1 MRGQAPERVRWGM
14 WKRFLLGGALVVLL
28 TATATATAV
37 LLEVNNVVRAIDI
50 GGKAIAAPVTA
61 AAPGAPQTL
70 LVIGSDR
77 RFRDRRDLH
86 NARSDTIIL
95 VRLNAQAGATT
106 IMSIP
111 RDLKAHIRRP
121 DGRVQTDKINAAYS
135 VGGPS
140 LTASTV
146 MRLLSTPGRPFRINH
161 VVNVNF
167 GGFRA
172 AVDALGC
179 VYADIDRR
187 YFNDNNPPVDSSQ
200 DYATINIKPGYQR
213 LCGSDAL
220 DYVRFRHLDTDIV
233 RAARQQD
240 FLRQAKQ
247 QFGTSRLFASR
258 ARLAGI
264 FGRYT
269 QTDTEFH
276 SERGLLKLLDLA
288 AFLGPKPIQ
297 EVHFPAI
304 IPNDPNDP
312 YVRTTRS
319 GLERAVRQFM
329 GAQASAGP
337 RGPVRRAPRL
347 PRRRSKVRPS
357 SIPGLIEAAGLG
369 RQQVAN
375 LGAAGLPVYFP
386 RLLLSTASYVS
397 PSSGAPRAYRIRD
410 LRGHVYPAY
419 RMVLDS
425 GRGLGN
431 FLGVQGTTWLT
442 PPILRHPSEIRVVG
456 GRSLQL
462 FFDGSRLRLV
472 AWRTTRA
479 VYWISNTLQEN
490 VGNAQMLGMAAS
502 LAR

>member
-1 MRGQAPERVRWGM
+1 MGEAPPRARWAT
-14 WKRFLLGGALVVLL
+14 WKRFLLGGAIVVFL
-28 TATATATAV
+28 TASATATAV
-37 LLEVNNVVRAIDI
+37 LLEVQNVVDAINV
-50 GGKAIAAPVTA
+50 GGKALPAPVTA
-61 AAPGAPQTL
+61 APPGAPQTI

-77 RFRDRRDLH
+77 RFRDRRDVH

-95 VRLNAQAGATT
+95 VRLNAQAGATA

-111 RDLKAHIRRP
+111 RDLKTHIRRP
-121 DGRVQTDKINAAYS
+121 DGSVQTDKINAAYS
-135 VGGPS
+135 IGGPA

-146 MRLLSTPGRPFRINH
+146 KGLLSTPDHPFRINH
-161 VVNVNF
+161 IVNVNF

-172 AVDALGC
+172 AVDTLGC
-179 VYADIDRR
+179 VYSDIDRR
-187 YFNDNNPPVDSSQ
+187 YFNDNNPPFESTQ
-200 DYATINIKPGYQR
+200 DYATIDIKPGYQR

-233 RAARQQD
+233 RSARQQD

-247 QFGTSRLFASR
+247 QYGTSRLFANR
-258 ARLAGI
+258 GRLAQI

-276 SERGLLKLLDLA
+276 SEGGLLKLLNLV
-288 AFLGPKPIQ
+288 AFLGPRPIQ

-304 IPNDPNDP
+304 ISNDPNDP

-329 GAQASAGP
+329 SGKASSGP
-337 RGPVRRAPRL
+337 RGPVRRPARV
-347 PRRRSKVRPS
+347 PRRRSGVKPS
-357 SIPGLIEAAGLG
+357 AIPGLVEASGLG
-369 RQQVAN
+369 REQAVT
-375 LGAAGLPVYFP
+375 LGSVSFPIYYP
-386 RLLLSTASYVS
+386 RLLVSTARYLN
-397 PSSGAPRAYRIRD
+397 PSSGAPRAYRIGD
-410 LRGHVYPAY
+410 LHGHGHAAY

-425 GRGLGN
+425 GKGLGD

-456 GRSLQL
+456 GKPLEL

-472 AWRTTRA
+472 AWRTKRA
-479 VYWISNTLQEN
+479 AYWISNTLQEN
-490 VGNAQMLGMAAS
+490 VGNQQMIGMAAS
-502 LAR
+502 LTR

>member
-1 MRGQAPERVRWGM
+1 MGEAPPRPRWAT
-14 WKRFLLGGALVVLL
+14 WKRFLLAGVIVVFL

-37 LLEVNNVVRAIDI
+37 LLEVQNVVDAINVGGQPI
-50 GGKAIAAPVTA
+50 GGQVTA
-61 AAPGAPQTL
+61 APPGAPQTI

-77 RFRDRRDLH
+77 RFRDRRDVH

-111 RDLKAHIRRP
+111 RDLKTNIRRP

-135 VGGPS
+135 VGGPA

-146 MRLLSTPGRPFRINH
+146 RRLLSTPEHPFRINH
-161 VVNVNF
+161 IVNVNF

-172 AVDALGC
+172 AVDTLGC

-187 YFNDNNPPVDSSQ
+187 YFNDNNPPVDSTQ

-247 QFGTSRLFASR
+247 QYGTSRLFDNR
-258 ARLAGI
+258 GRLAQI

-276 SERGLLKLLDLA
+276 SEGGLLKLLNLV

-304 IPNDPNDP
+304 LSNDPNDP

-319 GLERAVRQFM
+319 GLDRAVREFM
-329 GAQASAGP
+329 GAQASSGP
-337 RGPVRRAPRL
+337 RGPVRRPTRVL
-347 PRRRSKVRPS
+347 RRRSGVKPS
-357 SIPGLIEAAGLG
+357 AIPGLVEASGLG
-369 RQQVAN
+369 RQQVTS
-375 LGAAGLPVYFP
+375 LFSAGFPVYFP
-386 RLLLSTASYVS
+386 RLVPASARYLD

-410 LRGHVYPAY
+410 LQGHGHAAY

-425 GRGLGN
+425 GKGLGD
-431 FLGVQGTTWLT
+431 FLGVQGMTWLT
-442 PPILRHPSEIRVVG
+442 PPILRRPSEIRVVG
-456 GRSLQL
+456 GRPLEL

-472 AWRTTRA
+472 AWRTRRA
-479 VYWISNTLQEN
+479 VYWVSNTLQEN
-490 VGNAQMLGMAAS
+490 VGNQQMIGMAAS